1 MRHPDIQD
9 EKTVHSSM
17 IEILCIEL
25 ILQPIS
31 NDNKLSK
38 HLEQIIGQP
47 LSGPEETEDWHLSL

>member
-1 MRHPDIQD
+1 
-9 EKTVHSSM
+9 M